1 MAKMSTWRRSRVL
14 RLTVYGVVGVLGLV
28 MVAVGTAY
36 AMSAARLSKRWDVE
50 PVPLAVR
57 PSADLAEKGEAI
69 ATYRGCIDC
78 HGEDFGGRVFIDA
91 MPVMRLVAPNIT
103 PGGVTAD
110 YTDEDWARAIR
121 HGVRPDRSP
130 ILFMPSQEWT
140 ELSHEDLAALIA
152 FLRSVPPVDRTGEE
166 SSVGIVGRALY
177 LTGQLPLVPAEI
189 VDHRASPASPTPGPT
204 AAYGAY
210 LISACTGCHGE
221 HLSGGPIPGVPPDWP
236 AAANLTAHESGLAN
250 WTEADFIEA
259 MRTGRTPSGRT
270 LPSDYMPWP
279 FLGQSSDDDLRALY
293 LHLRSLEP
301 RAFGG
306 R

>member
-1 MAKMSTWRRSRVL
+1 MQETSRWRRSRAL
-14 RLTVYGVVGVLGLV
+14 RLTVYGVVGMLGLLA
-28 MVAVGTAY
+28 VAMGTAY
-36 AMSAARLSKRWDVE
+36 AMSEARLSRRWDVD

-57 PSADLAEKGEAI
+57 PTAELAARGQAI

-91 MPVMRLVAPNIT
+91 MPVMRLVAPNLT
-103 PGGVTAD
+103 PSGVTAD

-121 HGVRPDRSP
+121 HGVRPDESP

-152 FLRSVPPVDRTGEE
+152 FLRSVPPIDRTGEP
-166 SSVGIVGRALY
+166 SQVGIVGRALY

-189 VDHRASPASPTPGPT
+189 VDHQASPASPVPGPT

-221 HLSGGPIPGVPPDWP
+221 HLSGGPIPGVPPEWP
-236 AAANLTAHESGLAN
+236 EAANLTFHDGGLAR
-250 WTEADFIEA
+250 WTESDFIEA
-259 MRTGRTPSGRT
+259 MRTGRTPSGRM
-270 LPSDYMPWP
+270 LPADYMPWP
-279 FLGQSSDDDLRALY
+279 FLGRSSDDDLRALY

-301 RAFGG
+301 RPFGE